1 MFFVIFQIGLL
12 TDKRVFINKTS
23 EVIEPL
29 RFYLFSGILLSEMSQ
44 NLRGLNAPE
53 ILAVIFYLLGTFRC
67 TILTYGVYCFLKNID
82 LISLQ
87 ISTIGIIVKAIAIDI
102 EKFLAER
109 RKLKYVIESR
119 YINNSYRQHER
130 QYHCTY

>member
-1 MFFVIFQIGLL
+1 M
-12 TDKRVFINKTS
+12 
-23 EVIEPL
+23 P
-29 RFYLFSGILLSEMSQ
+29 
-44 NLRGLNAPE
+44 PE

-109 RKLKYVIESR
+109 GVSSNMLLSPGI
-119 YINNSYRQHER
+119 
-130 QYHCTY
+130 